1 MFPGGIRDDLH
12 DLHNLPHV
20 FPGLDL
26 YYADPAKP
34 LTTAREVLD
43 DLLKIIVC
51 PRCQLRTQKKTK

>member
-1 MFPGGIRDDLH
+1 MFPSGIRDDLH

-51 PRCQLRTQKKTK
+51 PRCV